1 MAVVWL
7 DHVNIR
13 TANLEP
19 MRRFYVD
26 VIGLDDG
33 PRPDF
38 GFPGAWLYCGEKAAV
53 HLVQTRRPP
62 GGEDPKLEHFAFRT
76 TEVADTI
83 KRMET
88 HGVEYTVVDR
98 PSVGVLQVNVN
109 DPDGNHIELAF
120 PPVESKFLP
129 SHTRP
134 RPPRKQS
141 GRAKS
146 KAGKAA

>member
-1 MAVVWL
+1 MPVVWL

-38 GFPGAWLYCGEKAAV
+38 GFGGAWLYCGERAAV
-53 HLVQTRRPP
+53 HLVQTRRAPA
-62 GGEDPKLEHFAFRT
+62 GDDPKLEHFAFRT
-76 TEVADTI
+76 TGVSEIIGHMD
-83 KRMET
+83 T
-88 HGVEYTVVDR
+88 HGVPYTVLDR
-98 PSVGVLQVNVN
+98 PDLGVLQVNVH

-120 PPVESKFLP
+120 PPVESEHLP
-129 SHTRP
+129 G
-134 RPPRKQS
+134 K
-141 GRAKS
+141 GR
-146 KAGKAA
+146 